1 MLWYIL
7 SFTLWVNVRG
17 LSLIVRFRT
26 NKLERCYVEHK
37 AAVREFGKD
46 VARRYIERIN
56 IIKQTA
62 TLEELSRLPPLRC
75 HPLKGDRAGYHAISL
90 TGFMRLIFSLEG
102 ESLTVVRIEE
112 VSKHYDD

>member
-1 MLWYIL
+1 MLEGFRL
-7 SFTLWVNVRG
+7 TVT
-17 LSLIVRFRT
+17 FRT
-26 NKLERCYVEHK
+26 KQLERCYVEHK

-62 TLEELSRLPPLRC
+62 SLEELARIQTLRC
-75 HPLKGDRAGYHAISL
+75 HPLKGDRAGHHAITL
-90 TGFMRLIFSLEG
+90 TGFMRLIFSIEG

>member
-1 MLWYIL
+1 M
-7 SFTLWVNVRG
+7 
-17 LSLIVRFRT
+17 IVTFRT
-26 NKLERCYVEHK
+26 KRLERCYVEHK
-37 AAVREFGKD
+37 AAVRDFGKD

-62 TLEELSRLPPLRC
+62 SFEELAQLPTLRC
-75 HPLKGDRAGYHAISL
+75 HPLKGDRAGYHAVTL

-102 ESLTVVRIEE
+102 DALTIVRIEE

>member
-1 MLWYIL
+1 M
-7 SFTLWVNVRG
+7 RD
-17 LSLIVRFRT
+17 
-26 NKLERCYVEHK
+26 
-37 AAVREFGKD
+37 FGKD

-62 TLEELSRLPPLRC
+62 SLEELARLPALRC
-75 HPLKGDRAGYHAISL
+75 HPLKGDRAGYHAVTL

-102 ESLTVVRIEE
+102 DALTIVRIEE